1 MVSTCGRRDRRS
13 GGLTHTKKSVDKVQ
27 QASTL
32 SKLSKVKVPC
42 PLCRTP
48 TRVGELATFRLPG
61 GAEAAAGGGGGG
73 SRRASGSKLEAL
85 IALVQGILAEGDA
98 DTKLVVF
105 AQFSSMLAALAAAL
119 RAAGIAAEVLLGPAI
134 ARHRAVAE
142 FQRPGGSPVL
152 CLTSRHV
159 SGLNLHAASH
169 VIFVHPYCNPSCA
182 SAEVVLLADAAAYE
196 TQAIGRIARYP
207 NARSCHVH
215 RIWCRGTIEEE
226 LYRVWGFIGEE
237 EEGLP
242 EGASEAASP

>member
-1 MVSTCGRRDRRS
+1 MEERRTD
-13 GGLTHTKKSVDKVQ
+13 LEESVDKVQ

-32 SKLSKVKVPC
+32 LSKVKLPC

-48 TRVGELATFRLPG
+48 TRVGEVGTFRLPG

-73 SRRASGSKLEAL
+73 PEEGGARRASGSKLEAL
-85 IALVQGILAEGDA
+85 IALVRGILAEGDA

-134 ARHRAVAE
+134 ARHRALAE

-152 CLTSRHV
+152 CLTSKHV
-159 SGLNLHAASH
+159 SGLNLHHASH
-169 VIFVHPYCNPSCA
+169 VIFVHPYCNPACA

-207 NARSCHVH
+207 NAAPCHVH
-215 RIWCRGTIEEE
+215 RLWCRGTIEEE

-237 EEGLP
+237 EDVWGLP
-242 EGASEAASP
+242 EAAAS

>member
-1 MVSTCGRRDRRS
+1 M
-13 GGLTHTKKSVDKVQ
+13 Q

-32 SKLSKVKVPC
+32 LSKVKLPC

-48 TRVGELATFRLPG
+48 TRVGEVGTFRLPS

-73 SRRASGSKLEAL
+73 PEEGGARRASGSKLEAL
-85 IALVQGILAEGDA
+85 IALVRGILAEGDA

-134 ARHRAVAE
+134 ARHRALAE

-152 CLTSRHV
+152 CLTSKHV
-159 SGLNLHAASH
+159 SGLNLHHASH
-169 VIFVHPYCNPSCA
+169 VIFVHPYCNPACA

-207 NARSCHVH
+207 NAAPCHVH
-215 RIWCRGTIEEE
+215 RLWCRGTIEEE

-237 EEGLP
+237 EDVWGLP
-242 EGASEAASP
+242 EAAAS

>member
-1 MVSTCGRRDRRS
+1 MKPNTISYCSAMHACAKSNDLDRAEFWLSTMCPDGFSANLIGYNGVIDGCAKVGQVAKAEFWFSKMV
-13 GGLTHTKKSVDKVQ
+13 
-27 QASTL
+27 
-32 SKLSKVKVPC
+32 
-42 PLCRTP
+42 
-48 TRVGELATFRLPG
+48 
-61 GAEAAAGGGGGG
+61 
-73 SRRASGSKLEAL
+73 
-85 IALVQGILAEGDA
+85 
-98 DTKLVVF
+98 
-105 AQFSSMLAALAAAL
+105 
-119 RAAGIAAEVLLGPAI
+119 AAGIAAEVLLGPAI
-134 ARHRAVAE
+134 ASHRAVAE

-159 SGLNLHAASH
+159 SGLNLHATSH

>member
-1 MVSTCGRRDRRS
+1 MSAGGRHRAGGRLEERRTD
-13 GGLTHTKKSVDKVQ
+13 LEESVDKVQ

-32 SKLSKVKVPC
+32 LSKVKLPC

-48 TRVGELATFRLPG
+48 TRVGEVGTFRLPG
-61 GAEAAAGGGGGG
+61 GRGGGPEEGGA
-73 SRRASGSKLEAL
+73 RRASGSKLEAL
-85 IALVQGILAEGDA
+85 IALVRGILAEGDA

-119 RAAGIAAEVLLGPAI
+119 RAADIAAEVLLGPAI
-134 ARHRAVAE
+134 ARHRALAE

-152 CLTSRHV
+152 CLTSKHV
-159 SGLNLHAASH
+159 SGLNLHHASH
-169 VIFVHPYCNPSCA
+169 VIFVHPYCNPACA

-207 NARSCHVH
+207 NAAPCHVH
-215 RIWCRGTIEEE
+215 RLWCRGTIEEE

-242 EGASEAASP
+242 EGLPEAAAS

>member
-1 MVSTCGRRDRRS
+1 M
-13 GGLTHTKKSVDKVQ
+13 Q

-32 SKLSKVKVPC
+32 LSKVKLPC

-48 TRVGELATFRLPG
+48 TRVGEVGTFRLPS

-73 SRRASGSKLEAL
+73 PEEGGARRASGSKLEAL
-85 IALVQGILAEGDA
+85 IALVRGIRAEGGA

-134 ARHRAVAE
+134 ARHRALAE

-152 CLTSRHV
+152 CLTSKHV
-159 SGLNLHAASH
+159 SGLNLHHASH
-169 VIFVHPYCNPSCA
+169 VIFVHPYCNPACA

-207 NARSCHVH
+207 NAAPCHVH
-215 RIWCRGTIEEE
+215 RLWCRGTIEEE

-237 EEGLP
+237 EEVWGLP
-242 EGASEAASP
+242 GQAAAS